1 MWWRGRILADR
12 FPLCFSCYFF
22 SLVPLFS
29 IHSKAFFH
37 YQYLSYA
44 IILCSL
50 QMKRPIKM
58 TWWEKAE
65 QKSTRSVF
73 VFQCEWVNSIRLDVS
88 MIVYRHV
95 YLATEFYYLVL
106 FWVYWGKWTSQGKKK
121 NKKKPSHPLERLLI
135 KEKIRSLFSAEG
147 PAFVYSAA
155 L

>member
-1 MWWRGRILADR
+1 MTRAYFGRS
-12 FPLCFSCYFF
+12 FSTLFLMLFF
-22 SLVPLFS
+22 FLVPLFS

-58 TWWEKAE
+58 AWWEKAE

-73 VFQCEWVNSIRLDVS
+73 VFQCEWVKSIRLDVS

-121 NKKKPSHPLERLLI
+121 KNSHPLERLLI